1 MSTEKEEED
10 YELLLNY
17 LESYTDLLAT
27 KGPDSVEL
35 VVSELREL
43 ILLGDFSTH
52 GLRVSELDASSEV

>member
-1 MSTEKEEED
+1 MNTEKEEED

-17 LESYTDLLAT
+17 LESYTDLLAA

-43 ILLGDFSTH
+43 VLLGDFSTH
-52 GLRVSELDASSEV
+52 GLKPSELDTSSV

>member
-17 LESYTDLLAT
+17 LESYTDLLAA

-43 ILLGDFSTH
+43 VLLGDFSTH
-52 GLRVSELDASSEV
+52 GLKSSELNTESV